1 MSVKDK
7 IIVALD
13 TPCIE
18 MAEKLLKNLQGE
30 VSFYKVGFELFTA
43 HAWKAVKL
51 VRKYGGRVF
60 LDLKLHDIPNTVSKT
75 MAVLCE
81 HEVDM
86 VTVHTLG
93 GYEMMKKTCEIAD
106 ARAATGKHRPMILGV
121 TILTSHSEEQIQNE
135 LGIQRRLPD
144 QVLALAKLA
153 HKAGLDGIVSSPQE
167 TEFLRTHLPADF
179 LMITPGV
186 RPEGADKS
194 DQKRTFTPAQAVQAG
209 ASYLVIGRPITGASN
224 PKAAVQQILQ
234 SMDAVVNK

>member
-1 MSVKDK
+1 MSSNDQ

-13 TPCIE
+13 TPCID
-18 MAEKLLKNLQGE
+18 MAERLLKELQG
-30 VSFYKVGFELFTA
+30 VISFYKVGFELFTA
-43 HAWKAVKL
+43 HGWAAVKL
-51 VRKYGGRVF
+51 VRKYKGRVF

-93 GYEMMKKTCEIAD
+93 GFEMMKKTCEIAD

-135 LGIQRRLPD
+135 LGIQRKLPD

-153 HKAGLDGIVSSPQE
+153 HRAGLDGIVSSPQE
-167 TEFLRTHLPADF
+167 TAILRAELPKEFL
-179 LMITPGV
+179 MVTPGV
-186 RPEGADKS
+186 RPEGAEHS
-194 DQKRTFTPAQAVQAG
+194 DQKRTFTPAKAIESG
-209 ASYLVIGRPITGASN
+209 ASYLVVGRPITSAEN
-224 PKAAVQQILQ
+224 PREAAELI
-234 SMDAVVNK
+234 VNSINAPSK